1 MPQIFSISGSFFN
14 TASWS
19 NPAIWY
25 GGTVPTSSDQVFIRG
40 IRTTINGAQ
49 LCWTGSTQTI
59 PVGSTIGFP
68 SSSSFFTYNDRD
80 EELKINYVTC
90 SATSFISC
98 SVDTN
103 FFSWSVDIFP
113 LTQSM
118 PSKKGG
124 VIPNGAFVQFKPG
137 QIQITGGMFISAS
150 TSASNVPAITI
161 ENGGE
166 LKMFSG
172 STLALNGRMEIN
184 DGTFEMSGSCNF
196 LFGRNYPFQVTES
209 FTTNVNGIYANSFP
223 LQKFI
228 VRGPEVRTNSTLS
241 QSVAVGDPYITL
253 NSVSGFEI
261 GDQVFVGEQYL
272 SMSRTDNGLF
282 GVYSCLIS
290 STDEVFEVAYK
301 DVPNKRLYV
310 ERMNGLEG
318 IIKATAS
325 ANELIVDEERF
336 KVGDKVNINGQT
348 RTITSVT
355 SSYDF
360 LLKDYNFQSGATLSE
375 WDTDLTRSFYFNDWS
390 VYPGLGLTQFSTN
403 QYRHLFIKN
412 LMLDNVKIEAYVS
425 NLRNV
430 TNGSGSRGEYGVLIQ
445 SEPQMDYDQAQPTL
459 YGNPQRTA
467 LSIWPASSSAWV
479 TQKNYNGRYTI
490 NQYTSSYAID
500 GLKKFTLESVKG
512 FTRGY
517 INDNLFWEEIN
528 RAGSTWGRVGLY
540 SNGNNCVVCT
550 RFLVYAKYTKI
561 TLNSNITVS
570 VGDMVRETGA
580 EYIHTSGHQ
589 VIKLAS
595 TVTDPL
601 EHKDLAFAYR
611 GADEYDNTG
620 RFPYIWGNNS
630 SGSRNLDSNQYYR
643 LVADYN
649 QTYNYGSLVSRS
661 VIIDMGEPVTFNN
674 IGFIDNYV
682 SILQNFTQSEA
693 LRFSGS
699 NAITGSSPA
708 LPTASNWVALTASIR
723 DERLRNTGETFR
735 AFNVGTHTYR
745 WIRIESNGATR
756 SDLRTEFRG
765 LRIRNNVS
773 NSLALNNVSDINIG
787 DEIQILTK
795 NNIQPYADLGRY
807 WLQQSVTSS
816 TTTASFLDTFTQHY
830 KVVNKSASVI
840 YLDRPF
846 EEGNIEK
853 GAFVVK
859 LNKDLKFSGS
869 FDSGSANWKVG
880 KILVAGNGTQNAV
893 RRILFDNVSF
903 QHINGSFPY
912 YGSGGNSIFNGF
924 TLTEANWFNY
934 MGLTQGCTFY
944 NHYNYNPSGYS
955 MGYWQSRAGFGT
967 RHCAIVGQTLITLN
981 GFNGYGASSPSVATG
996 NFLYGVTSQ
1005 IGFQGSYSTQHIY
1018 SYNYILGS
1026 SIMPPSYTGL
1036 NVGRAQSTFG
1046 ATYITERNLIAG
1058 SNTSVTYG
1066 LFQDNLT
1073 TQAQFVIR
1081 NNKIEMNNSI
1091 NGQVFI
1097 STFMDKALE
1106 NAYMLPKRGGYDFK
1120 RATPTYYQANS
1131 LASVFTQSYTQLPS
1145 HNIGGYYK
1153 DTNRQGY
1160 NIWSVNTGTWLKT
1173 ESDPYYRHY
1182 RHYIS
1187 GQANDWRV
1195 PIMGAYFWL
1204 GPGVSASFDMNFDY
1218 YQTQNIVWQTE
1229 GQYSGS
1235 LYLLALKNGAEIQE
1249 QYTLVKSQ
1257 APVNFNRSWDLVGPG
1272 FFQFGIAGHDT
1283 RAGYVG
1289 INNVTSRLSV
1299 SESQESQVFS
1309 NNLNMRYFDRNDK
1322 TWAKTMFNQTPG
1334 EQKFRLKGARL
1345 F

>member
-1 MPQIFSISGSFFN
+1 MPQIFSISGSFFGSS
-14 TASWS
+14 SWD
-19 NPAIWY
+19 NPTIWY
-25 GGTVPTSSDQVFIRG
+25 GNTVPTSSDQVFIRG
-40 IRTTINGAQ
+40 IRTTVNG
-49 LCWTGSTQTI
+49 LYLPWTGSAVNI
-59 PVGSTIGFP
+59 NVGSTLGFP
-68 SSSSFFTYNDRD
+68 ESSSFYTYTDRD
-80 EELKINYVTC
+80 NEIKINYITC
-90 SATSFISC
+90 SATQFISC
-98 SVDTN
+98 SVDTSFN
-103 FFSWSVDIFP
+103 SWSIDIFP

-124 VIPNGAFVQFKPG
+124 FIPNGAFAQFRPG
-137 QIQITGGMFISAS
+137 IIQITGGMFVSAS

-161 ENGGE
+161 ENGGY
-166 LKMFSG
+166 LQMLSG

-184 DGTFEMSGSCNF
+184 DGTFEMTGSCNF
-196 LFGRNYPFQVTES
+196 LFGRNYPFQVTQS
-209 FTTNVNGIYANSFP
+209 FATNVNGIYANNFP

-228 VRGPEVRTNSTLS
+228 VRGPEVRTNSILS
-241 QSVAVGDPYITL
+241 QSVTIGDSYITL
-253 NSVSGFEI
+253 NNASGFEA
-261 GDQVFVGEQYL
+261 GDQIFVGEQYL
-272 SMSRTDNGLF
+272 SMSRTDNGIF
-282 GVYSCLIS
+282 GNYSCLIS

-301 DVPNKRLYV
+301 DTPNNRLYI

-318 IIKATAS
+318 VIKATAS
-325 ANELIVDEERF
+325 ATELIVDEERF
-336 KVGDKVNINGQT
+336 KVGDKITVNGQV

-360 LLKDYNFQSGATLSE
+360 LLKDYNFQSGSTLNE
-375 WDTDLTRSFYFNDWS
+375 WETDVTRSFYFSDWTL
-390 VYPGLGLTQFSTN
+390 YPGLGLTQFTSTA
-403 QYRHLFIKN
+403 YRHLFVKN
-412 LMLDNVKIEAYVS
+412 IMLDNVKVEAYIS
-425 NLRNV
+425 NLRNI

-445 SEPQMDYDQAQPTL
+445 SDPGVDYDQAWPTST
-459 YGNPQRTA
+459 NFPQRTA
-467 LSIWPASSSAWV
+467 LSIEPRLSRIWV
-479 TQKNYNGRYTI
+479 TQKNYSYRHQTNIYTG
-490 NQYTSSYAID
+490 SYAID
-500 GLKKFTLESVKG
+500 GPKKFTLESVKG

-517 INDNLFWEEIN
+517 INDNMFWEEIN

-540 SNGNNCVVCT
+540 SNGNNCLVCT
-550 RFLVYAKYTKI
+550 RFVVYAKYTKI
-561 TLNSNITVS
+561 TLDSNITVA
-570 VGDMVRETGA
+570 VGDIVRETGA
-580 EYIHTSGHQ
+580 EYSHAAGHQ

-595 TVTDPL
+595 IVTDPL
-601 EHKDLAFAYR
+601 EHKDLSFAYR

-630 SGSRNLDSNQYYR
+630 SGSRTLDQYNFWR
-643 LVADYN
+643 LTADYN
-649 QTYNYGSLVSRS
+649 QTYNYGSATSRS

-699 NAITGSSPA
+699 NSITGSPQF
-708 LPTASNWVALTASIR
+708 PTASDWVALTSSVTDDR
-723 DERLRNTGETFR
+723 FRQTNETFR

-745 WIRIESNGATR
+745 WVRIESNGATR

-773 NSLALNNVSDINIG
+773 NSLALNNVSDINVG
-787 DEIQILTK
+787 DEIQILTR

-807 WLQQSVTSS
+807 WLAQALTSS
-816 TTTASFLDTFTQHY
+816 VTTASFLDTFTQHY

-853 GAFVVK
+853 GAYVVK
-859 LNKDLKFSGS
+859 LNKELKFSGS

-880 KILVAGNGTQNAV
+880 KILVGGNGSQQPV
-893 RRILFDNVSF
+893 RRILFENVSF

-912 YGSGGNSIFNGF
+912 YGSGGNSVFNGF

-967 RHCAIVGQTLITLN
+967 RHCVIVGQTLISLN
-981 GFNGYGASSPSVATG
+981 GFNGYGASSPNVATG
-996 NFLYGVTSQ
+996 NFLYGVASQ
-1005 IGFQGSYSTQHIY
+1005 VGFQGSYSTQHRY
-1018 SYNYILGS
+1018 SHNYILGS
-1026 SIMPPSYTGL
+1026 TIMTPSYTGY
-1036 NVGRAQSTFG
+1036 NPGRAQNTFG

-1058 SNTSVTYG
+1058 SRASVTYG
-1066 LFQDNLT
+1066 LFQNNLD

-1081 NNKIEMNNSI
+1081 NNRIEMNNNV

-1106 NAYMLPKRGGYDFK
+1106 TPFLLPKRGGYDFK
-1120 RATPTYYQANS
+1120 RATPTYYNALP
-1131 LASVFTQSYTQLPS
+1131 LASVFSQSYTQLPS

-1160 NIWSVNTGTWLKT
+1160 NIWAVHSGTWLKT
-1173 ESDPYYRHY
+1173 ESDPYYRLY
-1182 RHYIS
+1182 KHYIS
-1187 GQANDWRV
+1187 S
-1195 PIMGAYFWL
+1195 AYFWL
-1204 GPGVSASFDMNFDY
+1204 RPGVSASFDMNFDY

-1229 GQYSGS
+1229 GQFSGS

-1249 QYTLVKSQ
+1249 QYTLVKSTT
-1257 APVNFNRSWDLVGPG
+1257 PVNFNRSWDLVGPG

-1289 INNVTSRLSV
+1289 INNVTSRLSAP
-1299 SESQESQVFS
+1299 ESQDVQVFS

-1322 TWAKTMFNQTPG
+1322 TWAKTMYNQSPG
-1334 EQKFRLKGARL
+1334 EQKFRLKGSRL

>member
-1 MPQIFSISGSFFN
+1 MPQIFSISGSFFGS
-14 TASWS
+14 ASWD

-25 GGTVPTSSDQVFIRG
+25 GGVVPTSSDQVFIRG
-40 IRTTINGAQ
+40 IRTTMNG
-49 LCWTGSTQTI
+49 LYLPWTGSAFNI
-59 PVGSTIGFP
+59 SVGSTVGFP
-68 SSSSFFTYNDRD
+68 TSSSFYTYTDRD

-90 SATSFISC
+90 SATQFISC
-98 SVDTN
+98 SVDTS

-113 LTQSM
+113 ITQSF

-124 VIPNGAFVQFKPG
+124 IIPNGAFVQFKPG

-161 ENGGE
+161 ETGGE

-184 DGTFEMSGSCNF
+184 DGTFEMSGSCDF

-209 FTTNVNGIYANSFP
+209 FSTNVNGIYANNFP

-228 VRGPEVRTNSTLS
+228 VRGPEVRTNSPLS
-241 QSVAVGDPYITL
+241 QSVAIGDPYITL
-253 NSVSGFEI
+253 NSVSGFEV
-261 GDQVFVGEQYL
+261 GDQIFVGEQYL
-272 SMSRTDNGLF
+272 SMSRTDNGIF
-282 GVYSCLIS
+282 GAYSCLVS
-290 STDEVFEVAYK
+290 STDEVFEVAFK
-301 DVPNKRLYV
+301 DVPNKRLYI

-318 IIKATAS
+318 VIKATAS

-360 LLKDYNFQSGATLSE
+360 LLKDYDFQSGATLSE
-375 WDTDLTRSFYFNDWS
+375 WDTDITRSFYFSDWTI
-390 VYPGLGLTQFSTN
+390 YPGLGLTQFTSTA
-403 QYRHLFIKN
+403 YRHLFVKN
-412 LMLDNVKIEAYVS
+412 LMLDNVKVEAYMS

-430 TNGSGSRGEYGVLIQ
+430 VNGSGSRGEYGVLIQ
-445 SEPQMDYDQAQPTL
+445 SEPGSDYDQAAPTSTN
-459 YGNPQRTA
+459 YPQRTA
-467 LSIWPASSSAWV
+467 LSIEPQFSRAWV
-479 TQKNYNGRYTI
+479 TQKNYSARFQTNIYTG
-490 NQYTSSYAID
+490 SYAID
-500 GLKKFTLESVKG
+500 GPKKFTLESVKG

-550 RFLVYAKYTKI
+550 RFVVYAKYTKI
-561 TLNSNITVS
+561 TLDSNITVA

-580 EYIHTSGHQ
+580 EYPHSAGHQ

-620 RFPYIWGNNS
+620 RFPYIWANNS
-630 SGSRNLDSNQYYR
+630 SGSRNQDQFNYWR
-643 LVADYN
+643 LTADYG
-649 QTYNYGSLVSRS
+649 QTYNYGSATSRS
-661 VIIDMGEPVTFNN
+661 VIIDLGEPVTFNN
-674 IGFIDNYV
+674 IGFIDNYI
-682 SILQNFTQSEA
+682 SILQNFTQSDA
-693 LRFSGS
+693 IRFSGS
-699 NAITGSSPA
+699 NAITGS
-708 LPTASNWVALTASIR
+708 LLFPTASNWVALTSSIIDPR
-723 DERLRNTGETFR
+723 FRQTGETFR
-735 AFNVGTHTYR
+735 SFNVGPQTYR
-745 WIRIESNGATR
+745 WVRIESNGATR

-787 DEIQILTK
+787 DEIQILTR

-859 LNKDLKFSGS
+859 LNRELKFSGS

-880 KILVAGNGTQNAV
+880 KILVAGNGSQQPV

-912 YGSGGNSIFNGF
+912 YGAGGNSIFNGF

-944 NHYNYNPSGYS
+944 NHYNYNASGFS

-967 RHCAIVGQTLITLN
+967 RHCVIVGQTLISLN
-981 GFNGYGASSPSVATG
+981 GYNGYGASSPSVATA
-996 NFLYGVTSQ
+996 NFLYGVASQ
-1005 IGFQGSYSTQHIY
+1005 VGFQSSYSTQHIY

-1026 SIMPPSYTGL
+1026 TIMTPGYTGF

-1046 ATYITERNLIAG
+1046 TTYITERNLIAG
-1058 SNTSVTYG
+1058 SNANVTYG
-1066 LFQDNLT
+1066 LYKQNLD
-1073 TQAQFVIR
+1073 TQAHFVIR
-1081 NNKIEMNNSI
+1081 NNRIEMNNAI

-1106 NAYMLPKRGGYDFK
+1106 NPFILPKRGGYDFK
-1120 RATPTYYQANS
+1120 RATPTNYNS
-1131 LASVFTQSYTQLPS
+1131 NALASVFSQSYTDLPS

-1153 DTNRQGY
+1153 DINRQGY
-1160 NIWSVNTGTWLKT
+1160 NIWAVMTGTWLKT

-1182 RHYIS
+1182 KHFIS
-1187 GQANDWRV
+1187 SVSNDWRQ
-1195 PIMGAYFWL
+1195 PILGAYFWL

-1229 GQYSGS
+1229 GQFSGS
-1235 LYLLALKNGAEIQE
+1235 LYILALKNGAEIQE
-1249 QYTLVKSQ
+1249 QYTLTKSTT
-1257 APVNFNRSWDLVGPG
+1257 PVNFNRSWDLVGPG